1 MPAFTDQLGRSIMLD
16 RPPSRIISFVPSQTE
31 LLYDLGANVIGITKF
46 CVHPTSWFRELPRI
60 GGTKDIRPEKIAALQ
75 PDLII
80 ANKEENNRDQIEALA
95 TQYPVWISDIRN
107 LTDALAMI
115 RSVGELVAQPQKA
128 QSLAANIEKGFNE
141 LRPLTHPLH
150 TAYLIW
156 RTESPRASITW
167 MTVGGDT
174 FIHDMLQ
181 RCGFTNLFAA
191 QSRYPTVDIA
201 ALTDCDLVL
210 LSSEPYPF
218 RDRHLQEIQTRLPN
232 AIIRFVDGQLFS
244 WYGSRLLQAPAYF
257 QNLQAGCRP
266 EIGKNNEL

>member
-1 MPAFTDQLGRSIMLD
+1 MPAFTDQLGRTIILD
-16 RPPSRIISFVPSQTE
+16 RPPGRIISLVPSQTE
-31 LLYDLGANVIGITKF
+31 LLYDLGANVVGITKF

-60 GGTKDIRPEKIAALQ
+60 GGTKEIHLEKIAALQ

-95 TQYPVWISDIRN
+95 AQYPVWISDIRN
-107 LTDALAMI
+107 LADALVMI

-150 TAYLIW
+150 TAYFIW
-156 RTESPRASITW
+156 RNPW

-174 FIHDMLQ
+174 FIHDMLE

-201 ALTDCDLVL
+201 TLTNCDLIL

-218 RDRHLQEIQTRLPN
+218 RDKHLPEIQTLLPG
-232 AIIRFVDGQLFS
+232 ASIRFVDGELFS
-244 WYGSRLLQAPAYF
+244 WYGSRLLKAPPYF
-257 QNLQAGCRP
+257 QSLQAGCHP
-266 EIGKNNEL
+266 EMGKNNEL